1 VKYARHQGFLKIV
14 SLGVVAPWMALCGVL
29 ACLPRCDNE
38 FSQPIPVIEAS
49 VPNELC
55 QPKEG
60 MGAPQYPVGTR
71 GGVGWMWGPCA
82 CPPRGVRQLAARTL
96 TASWGQQDKHKAPSP
111 PRIYPLSLQIRR
123 HLTPFGGQNSSSR
136 IYDRWGNFRIAC
148 QTFSFIA

>member
-1 VKYARHQGFLKIV
+1 MKYARHQGFLKIV

-82 CPPRGVRQLAARTL
+82 CPPRGSV
-96 TASWGQQDKHKAPSP
+96 SWQGLHRPSP
-111 PRIYPLSLQIRR
+111 HPGASRTSTRPPPLPAS
-123 HLTPFGGQNSSSR
+123 TPCPYRSEGTLPHSVGKIHHHAFTTAG
-136 IYDRWGNFRIAC
+136 A
-148 QTFSFIA
+148 TFE